1 MFQYVYPQ
9 FEKKRLLRVEM
20 LDQLRDNP
28 KDYLQL
34 SYLGYSDGI
43 VSGCKV
49 SWDEGR
55 LTLLP
60 GIVWKGGNLY
70 FMKEPY
76 TVDCQAEN
84 QVRYLKIQFLT
95 EVREVGKVMGNT
107 RILLDA
113 QEADPACEIELC
125 RFRLQEGA
133 RLRGRHESFE
143 DYATEY
149 DTINLIHVP
158 FAGEGRST
166 LMPCILKQFAIETIR
181 NRVQDPYDVGFAMNV
196 MANSGMV
203 SPDCVREYLNVRLDG
218 LKMERN
224 QDVYR
229 GLLKVLRE
237 QEYGGRKAGT
247 ERMEQKKVLLM

>member
-20 LDQLRDNP
+20 LDQLRDYP

-34 SYLGYSDGI
+34 SYQGYSDGI

-84 QVRYLKIQFLT
+84 QVRYLL
-95 EVREVGKVMGNT
+95 ESGKFSIMS
-107 RILLDA
+107 
-113 QEADPACEIELC
+113 
-125 RFRLQEGA
+125 
-133 RLRGRHESFE
+133 GRTF
-143 DYATEY
+143 
-149 DTINLIHVP
+149 
-158 FAGEGRST
+158 
-166 LMPCILKQFAIETIR
+166 
-181 NRVQDPYDVGFAMNV
+181 
-196 MANSGMV
+196 
-203 SPDCVREYLNVRLDG
+203 
-218 LKMERN
+218 
-224 QDVYR
+224 
-229 GLLKVLRE
+229 
-237 QEYGGRKAGT
+237 
-247 ERMEQKKVLLM
+247 QKKISKKSKKRLTPHRKCAAALTSDVF